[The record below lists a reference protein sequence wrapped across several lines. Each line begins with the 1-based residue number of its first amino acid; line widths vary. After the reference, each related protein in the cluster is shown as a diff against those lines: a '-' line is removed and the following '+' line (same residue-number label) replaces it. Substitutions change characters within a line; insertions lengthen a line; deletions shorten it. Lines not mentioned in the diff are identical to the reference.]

1 MKTLLKSSY
10 IFLLFFAITV
20 SFSQEDE
27 NNDTLSKV
35 FSNKEN
41 SMNVLSSYSSFIAI
55 DASKVE
61 VQNSIFIQQIGNKN
75 TANTNIISSDAS
87 LNLIQNGDNNFVFVD
102 KNAPIIQ
109 ELILQDGS
117 NNSIVDFNL
126 KTNNSINNTFTQTGN
141 NLNIISI
148 GSNNLSKEMT
158 VKQTGNSGSV
168 IILNN

>member
-1 MKTLLKSSY
+1 MKTILKHSW
-10 IFLLFFAITV
+10 IFLLFFSITL

-27 NNDTLSKV
+27 NDDLLSKV

-41 SMNVLSSYSSFIAI
+41 SMNVLSSYSSFNTI
-55 DASKVE
+55 DASKIE

-75 TANTNIISSDAS
+75 TANTNIKSSDAN
-87 LNLIQNGDNNFVFVD
+87 LNLIQNGDNNFVFLD
-102 KNAPIIQ
+102 KNAPRIQ

-117 NNSIVDFNL
+117 NNSILDFNL
-126 KTNNSINNTFTQTGN
+126 RTNNSINNTFTQTGN

>member
-20 SFSQEDE
+20 SYSQEDE

-75 TANTNIISSDAS
+75 TANTNIISSDAN
-87 LNLIQNGDNNFVFVD
+87 LNLIQKGDNNFVFVD

>member
-75 TANTNIISSDAS
+75 TANTNIISSDAN
-87 LNLIQNGDNNFVFVD
+87 LNLIQKGDNNFVFVD

>member
-41 SMNVLSSYSSFIAI
+41 SMNVLSSYSSLIAN

-75 TANTNIISSDAS
+75 TANTNIISSDAN
-87 LNLIQNGDNNFVFVD
+87 LNLIQKGDNNFVFVD

>member
-1 MKTLLKSSY
+1 MKNLLKYSL
-10 IFLLFFAITV
+10 IFLLFFSITL

-27 NNDTLSKV
+27 NDEILSKV

-41 SMNVLSSYSSFIAI
+41 SMNVLSSYSNFNETEVI
-55 DASKVE
+55 KVE
-61 VQNSIFIQQIGNKN
+61 SQNSIFIQQIGNKN
-75 TANTNIISSDAS
+75 TANTNIKSSDAN
-87 LNLIQNGDNNFVFVD
+87 LNLIQNGDNNFVFLD
-102 KNAPIIQ
+102 KSAPRIQ

-117 NNSIVDFNL
+117 NNSIIDFNL
-126 KTNNSINNTFTQTGN
+126 RINNYINTTFTQTGN

>member
-75 TANTNIISSDAS
+75 TANTNIISSDAN
-87 LNLIQNGDNNFVFVD
+87 LNLIQKGDNNFVFVD

-126 KTNNSINNTFTQTGN
+126 KTNNSINNTFTQSGN